1 MAMPK
6 PFDRTDALALEQ
18 AKRVLETPDLAIQ
31 LASRVGRP
39 IERLVEKLPART
51 REIVTSATR
60 TALEKGLEL
69 AVRSIDFEERGSLL
83 ASVTGARPAA
93 PADLAHRA
101 AVIASGALGGALGA
115 AALPLELPLS
125 TTLMLRSIADHARA
139 QGEDLT
145 ALRVRLEC
153 LGVFAMGGRA
163 AADDAAESGYFAVRV
178 ALAQA
183 VAHAAEQLGTR
194 AVAGVAAE
202 RGAPAVVRLVGL
214 IAQRFGTSVAQKAVA
229 QAVPLVGALAGAGIN
244 SVFIQHY
251 QKTAWGHFTVRRLER
266 AYGADEVRRAYEDAQ
281 V

>member
-1 MAMPK
+1 MQSPLGRA
-6 PFDRTDALALEQ
+6 DALVLEQ
-18 AKRVLETPDLAIQ
+18 AKHVLETPDLAIQ

-51 REIVTSATR
+51 RELVSTATR

-69 AVRSIDFEERGSLL
+69 AVRSIDFEERAG
-83 ASVTGARPAA
+83 RPALVRA
-93 PADLAHRA
+93 TGERRGPADFAHRA
-101 AVIASGALGGALGA
+101 AVIASGAVGGAMGA

-163 AADDAAESGYFAVRV
+163 QSDDAAESGYFAVRM

-183 VAHAAEQLGTR
+183 VARAAEQLGAR
-194 AVAGVAAE
+194 AAAGVATE
-202 RGAPAVVRLVGL
+202 GAPAVARLIGL

-229 QAVPLVGALAGAGIN
+229 QAVPVLGALAGAGIN

-266 AYGADEVRRAYEDAQ
+266 TYGEDEVRRAYEDAAS
-281 V
+281 

>member
-1 MAMPK
+1 MPS
-6 PFDRTDALALEQ
+6 PLDRTDALALAQ
-18 AKRVLETPDLAIQ
+18 AKHVLETPDLAIQ

-39 IERLVEKLPART
+39 IERLVEKLPARA
-51 REIVTSATR
+51 RELVSSATR

-69 AVRSIDFEERGSLL
+69 AVKSIDFEEASGGGIL
-83 ASVTGARPAA
+83 ARAMGARRAG

-101 AVIASGALGGALGA
+101 AVIASGAIGGALGA

-145 ALRVRLEC
+145 ALPVRLEC

-163 AADDAAESGYFAVRV
+163 QSDDAAESGYFAVRM

-183 VAHAAEQLGTR
+183 VAHAAEQLGAR
-194 AVAGVAAE
+194 AVAGVATE
-202 RGAPAVVRLVGL
+202 GAPAVARLIGL
-214 IAQRFGTSVAQKAVA
+214 IAQRFGTSVAEKAVA
-229 QAVPLVGALAGAGIN
+229 QAVPLLGALAGAGIN

-266 AYGADEVRRAYEDAQ
+266 AYGAEEVRRAYEEAPP
-281 V
+281 